1 VSPALDPNST
11 TVEIWVQAPNRG
23 VDLRPGM
30 TVQLSI
36 TAQTVHDALV
46 IPAGALLNADKNT
59 AQVMVI
65 DSQSEAH
72 SREVKT
78 GIREA
83 EEVQIVSGLQAGDQV
98 VSQGAYGLPDK
109 TKVKVEKSE
118 ASSSTKAN
126 SKGDG
131 EN

>member
-1 VSPALDPNST
+1 
-11 TVEIWVQAPNRG
+11 
-23 VDLRPGM
+23 LRPGT

-46 IPAGALLNADKNT
+46 VPSESVLNADKNA

-65 DSQSEAH
+65 DGQSEAH

-78 GIREA
+78 GIQTA
-83 EEVQIVSGLQAGDQV
+83 EEVQIVSGLQAGEQV

-109 TKVKVEKSE
+109 TKVKVEKDE
-118 ASSSTKAN
+118 AASPSKDSPAKNPAKDKDEDDVATKAN
-126 SKGDG
+126 GKGGG
-131 EN
+131 EK